1 MTSVIRKTLRNSTL
15 ALVAALGFAATAQ
28 AQQASGNI
36 MGDAVAGDTIV
47 AHNEAIGFRREL
59 TVDKDG
65 RYNMRRLPLGVYV
78 VTVKHADGS
87 QTAPP
92 KQVRVQPGV
101 TARVQ

>member
-1 MTSVIRKTLRNSTL
+1 MTSAIRKTLRNSIL

-36 MGDAVAGDTIV
+36 RGDAVTGDTV
-47 AHNEAIGFRREL
+47 TAVNESVGFRREI

-65 RYNMRRLPLGVYV
+65 RYDMRRLPLGTYV

-87 QTAPP
+87 QSAP
-92 KQVRVQPGV
+92 KQIRVQAGT